1 MQKSILYT
9 MSFLITL
16 CYLTGCSEYEM
27 VKYTGEPAI
36 NFMAGENGVGGDDA
50 EGLYIA
56 YNFGLQYAEWNIP
69 QDTIFLKMKLE
80 GNLTNQPLH
89 IKLKAEK
96 EAEFAQSEIV
106 FADDYTIETGQYTV
120 LVPLIIKRPT
130 ERDSVFKV
138 KVTVDYENSDVIA
151 GTKERQAFVL
161 EISDQLTLQMT
172 KLDEESWGD
181 AVAPKLGEYSNT
193 KLRFMAYALQ
203 KTNFNSIAWYGLS
216 KAQASTIRAKL
227 VEYNA
232 AHPGKP
238 VLDDDGQPLVL
249 EP

>member
-1 MQKSILYT
+1 MQKSILYM

-27 VKYTGEPAI
+27 VKYTGESAI
-36 NFMAGENGVGGDDA
+36 NFMAGENGEGGDDA
-50 EGLYIA
+50 EGLFLA

-80 GNLTNQPLH
+80 GNLTNQSLH

-130 ERDSVFKV
+130 ERDSIFKV

-161 EISDQLTLQMT
+161 EISDQLTLDMA
-172 KLDEESWGD
+172 KLSERNWERMI
-181 AVAPKLGEYSNT
+181 EYDFGVYTNT
-193 KLRFMAYALQ
+193 KLRFMVYALQ
-203 KTNFNSIAWYGLS
+203 EIDLSSGLS
-216 KAQASTIRAKL
+216 EEQVDQIRAKL

-249 EP
+249 EPK

>member
-1 MQKSILYT
+1 MQKSILYM
-9 MSFLITL
+9 MSFLVTL

-36 NFMAGENGVGGDDA
+36 NFMAGENGEGGDDA
-50 EGLYIA
+50 EGLFLA

-151 GTKERQAFVL
+151 GTKERQA
-161 EISDQLTLQMT
+161 
-172 KLDEESWGD
+172 
-181 AVAPKLGEYSNT
+181 
-193 KLRFMAYALQ
+193 
-203 KTNFNSIAWYGLS
+203 
-216 KAQASTIRAKL
+216 
-227 VEYNA
+227 
-232 AHPGKP
+232 
-238 VLDDDGQPLVL
+238 
-249 EP
+249 